1 MAFKELVVNLQSI
14 RISLPD
20 AIANRAIEEGDFES
34 INESVLT
41 AIQSAF
47 ARGEAPIESVEE
59 DIE

>member
-34 INESVLT
+34 INESVLF